1 MDLLDIVQEIVQ
13 KNMNAA
19 QLTDLRIGTV
29 TKVNPLEIT
38 TDISAQPL
46 QTQILYLTDAVVEK
60 KLSALEHTHQYSGG
74 QTQPALSAATFTVNG
89 QAVPSAGGDIVL
101 SPALAVGDK
110 VILLRVQNGQKY
122 IALSRV
128 YGGGS

>member
-13 KNMNAA
+13 KNMTAA

-29 TKVNPLEIT
+29 TKASPLEIT

-46 QTQILYLTDAVVEK
+46 QAQILYLTDAVVEK
-60 KLSALEHTHQYSGG
+60 KLS
-74 QTQPALSAATFTVNG
+74 TQPALSNVAFTVNG
-89 QAVPSAGGDIVL
+89 QAVPASSGGIVL

-122 IALSRV
+122 IVLSRV
-128 YGGGS
+128 YGGGG

>member
-29 TKVNPLEIT
+29 TKASPLEIT

-46 QTQILYLTDAVVEK
+46 QAQILYLTDAVVEK
-60 KLSALEHTHQYSGG
+60 KLSTLEHTHQYSGG
-74 QTQPALSAATFTVNG
+74 QTQPALSNVAFTVNG
-89 QAVPSAGGDIVL
+89 QAVPASSGGIVL

-122 IALSRV
+122 IVLSRV
-128 YGGGS
+128 YGGGG